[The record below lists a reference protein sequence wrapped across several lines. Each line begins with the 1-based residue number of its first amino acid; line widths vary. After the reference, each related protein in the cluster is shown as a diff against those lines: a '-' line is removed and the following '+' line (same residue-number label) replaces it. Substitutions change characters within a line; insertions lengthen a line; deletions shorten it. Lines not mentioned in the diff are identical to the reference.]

1 MIKKAWA
8 MLLSFMLLLNLSG
21 CAMLDSQ
28 MSDLKGSLIG
38 NEFNIKF
45 YDNNGIGYLTVVGH
59 KVDVEGVT
67 VETNSVDEDGEK
79 TTNYELSSVISIT
92 VDGSNMEQVGNTVIF
107 EESGLNKV
115 TDFKLPEEIIASGGT
130 FTALDRQI
138 NDVKNIF
145 GTSKLVVISSQ
156 LGVPIAVYGGN
167 SVYWEVPDDLPKMT
181 KLNIDGKALY
191 IHRANYIILDT
202 SLLK

>member
-8 MLLSFMLLLNLSG
+8 ILLGFMLLLNLSG

-145 GTSKLVVISSQ
+145 GTSKIVVISSQ

>member
-1 MIKKAWA
+1 MIKKALA
-8 MLLSFMLLLNLSG
+8 MMLSFMLLLNLSG

-38 NEFNIKF
+38 NEFNIQF

-145 GTSKLVVISSQ
+145 GTSKVVVISSQ

-202 SLLK
+202 NLLK

>member
-8 MLLSFMLLLNLSG
+8 VLLSFMLLLNLSG

-38 NEFNIKF
+38 NEFNIEF

-145 GTSKLVVISSQ
+145 GTSKIVVISSQ

-202 SLLK
+202 RLLK

>member
-1 MIKKAWA
+1 MYKKIVA
-8 MLLSFMLLLNLSG
+8 MVLALLLLLNLCG
-21 CAMLDSQ
+21 CAMLNSQ

-38 NEFNIKF
+38 NEFNIEF

-67 VETNSVDEDGEK
+67 VETESVNEDGEK

-107 EESGLNKV
+107 EENGLNKI
-115 TDFKLPEEIIASGGT
+115 TDFELPEELIASGGT

-138 NDVKNIF
+138 NAYKNMF
-145 GTSKLVVISSQ
+145 GTSKIVVISSQ
-156 LGVPIAVYGGN
+156 LGVPISVYGGE

-202 SLLK
+202 KLLK

>member
-1 MIKKAWA
+1 MIKKALA
-8 MLLSFMLLLNLSG
+8 MMLSFMLLLNLSG

-38 NEFNIKF
+38 NEFNIQF

-145 GTSKLVVISSQ
+145 GTSKIVVISSQ

-202 SLLK
+202 NLLK

>member
-1 MIKKAWA
+1 MYKKIVA
-8 MLLSFMLLLNLSG
+8 MVLTLLLLLNLCG
-21 CAMLDSQ
+21 CAMLNSQ

-38 NEFNIKF
+38 NEFNIEF

-67 VETNSVDEDGEK
+67 VETESVNEDGEK

-107 EESGLNKV
+107 EENGLNKI
-115 TDFKLPEEIIASGGT
+115 TDFELPEEIIASGGT

-138 NDVKNIF
+138 NAYKNMF
-145 GTSKLVVISSQ
+145 GTSKIVVISSQ
-156 LGVPIAVYGGN
+156 LGVPISVYGGE

-202 SLLK
+202 KLLK